1 MFAEAQAASPRPWT
15 EKTREGGGEAVESS
29 RGEGE
34 RGIALGPWVAGEG
47 KGSRGAHEVSG
58 VLNLGDWQAGPN
70 LVGGR
75 GGGGRVVPIYF
86 LAPSWSTW
94 PLDSHLE
101 VANDS
106 APLLRPNS
114 SPIQLCDE

>member
-1 MFAEAQAASPRPWT
+1 MQRRRPRALDRGR
-15 EKTREGGGEAVESS
+15 KRLGREEGSG
-29 RGEGE
+29 RKKQREGE

-47 KGSRGAHEVSG
+47 KGSGEPRSIR

-75 GGGGRVVPIYF
+75 GGGGRGRPDLF

-106 APLLRPNS
+106 APSLPPQLLPHPTMR
-114 SPIQLCDE
+114 